1 MRELRRALAEIEAIR
16 GQVARATQFRGYGP
30 VTLAGTGAL
39 AAIAAAA
46 QAAWVND
53 PAHHSAAYLTLWV
66 ATAAL
71 SLILISVETISRA
84 RRAHSML
91 ALPMLR
97 SASEEFL
104 PAIVAGL
111 MLTVVIARDSPQ
123 SVWMLPGLW
132 QVIFSLGV
140 FSSCRF
146 LPRPMF
152 AVGLWY
158 LTSGLVLLAR
168 GDGESALSP
177 WAMGIPFSIGQVLV
191 AAVLRFGYRETDEV
205 S

>member
-1 MRELRRALAEIEAIR
+1 MRDLHRALAEIEAIR

-30 VTLAGTGAL
+30 LTLAGTGVL
-39 AAIAAAA
+39 AVIAAVTQSAL
-46 QAAWVND
+46 VSD
-53 PAHHSAAYLTLWV
+53 PTHHPAAYLKLWV
-66 ATAAL
+66 STAAL
-71 SLILISVETISRA
+71 SLGLIILETVSRA
-84 RRAHSML
+84 HRAHSTL

-97 SASEEFL
+97 SAGEEFL

-111 MLTVVIARDSPQ
+111 LLTVVIARDSPQ
-123 SVWMLPGLW
+123 NVWMLPGLW

-140 FSSCRF
+140 FASCRL

-158 LTSGLVLLAR
+158 LTSGLILLAR
-168 GDGESALSP
+168 GNGDQALSP
-177 WAMGIPFSIGQVLV
+177 WAMGVPFGIGQILV
-191 AAVLRFGYRETDEV
+191 AVVLRFGYRETNEV